1 MIFFADGGMISCEAT
16 MEERIT
22 IEPGKRSGQPCI
34 RGLRITVWDVLG
46 WLAAGVDE
54 ETILA
59 DYPELESADFPA
71 IFDYAAR
78 VGRRVAL

>member
-1 MIFFADGGMISCEAT
+1 MDDN
-16 MEERIT
+16 RIT

-46 WLAAGVDE
+46 WLAAGRSEDQII
-54 ETILA
+54 T
-59 DYPELESADFPA
+59 DYPELERDDFRA
-71 IFDYAAR
+71 VYEYAAR

>member
-1 MIFFADGGMISCEAT
+1 
-16 MEERIT
+16 MEERTVEGRIT
-22 IEPGKRSGQPCI
+22 IDPGKRSGQPCI

-46 WLAAGVDE
+46 WLGAGMSQAE
-54 ETILA
+54 ILD

-71 IFDYAAR
+71 VFEFAAR

>member
-1 MIFFADGGMISCEAT
+1 
-16 MEERIT
+16 MEERTVEGRIT

-46 WLAAGVDE
+46 WLGAGMSQAE
-54 ETILA
+54 ILD

-71 IFDYAAR
+71 VFEFAAR

>member
-1 MIFFADGGMISCEAT
+1 VDDN
-16 MEERIT
+16 RIM

-46 WLAAGVDE
+46 WLAAGKTE
-54 ETILA
+54 EQIIS
-59 DYPELESADFPA
+59 DYPELEHDDFRA
-71 IFDYAAR
+71 VYDYAAR

>member
-1 MIFFADGGMISCEAT
+1 MDDN
-16 MEERIT
+16 RIT

-46 WLAAGVDE
+46 WLGAGISE
-54 ETILA
+54 EQIMA
-59 DYPELESADFPA
+59 DYPELEKEDFPA
-71 IFDYAAR
+71 VFDFAAR